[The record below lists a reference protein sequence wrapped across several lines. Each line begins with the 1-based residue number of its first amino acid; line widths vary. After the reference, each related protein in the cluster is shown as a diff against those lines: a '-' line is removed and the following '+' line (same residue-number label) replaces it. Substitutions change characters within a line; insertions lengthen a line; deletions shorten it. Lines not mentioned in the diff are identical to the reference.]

1 VGKPAPRAVTGVWAA
16 AVLAALAGVALTIV
30 VWDDLARGDIANNL
44 GEAAGPWPLPRS
56 VR

>member
-1 VGKPAPRAVTGVWAA
+1 VWAA